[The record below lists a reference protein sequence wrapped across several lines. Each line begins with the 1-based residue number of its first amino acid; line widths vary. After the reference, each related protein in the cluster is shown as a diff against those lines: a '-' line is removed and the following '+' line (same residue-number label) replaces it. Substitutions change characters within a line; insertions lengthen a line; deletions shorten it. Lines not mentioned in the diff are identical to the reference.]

1 MEPLYI
7 NVALYLVT
15 FLIYFIKDRRLGV
28 REAVFL
34 LYAIFGVA
42 SIVSINQGIYFDVF
56 GVFAFHQLDLTPLFL
71 NYVFVLLFAQSLNG
85 LSKVKY
91 DLVSFDNTYVK
102 IFEWGIIALSLI
114 NLFFM
119 YMWSQLL
126 GGLELADIYEA
137 GHNGDMEL
145 TFDNKIWNIVYF
157 RSKQLLSIGTPIVYV
172 IEFMNISMRKKV
184 KKSALIILLV
194 FLPSVI
200 GMALS
205 ASRGGI
211 IFSMASLVF
220 FLIIF
225 WPRFSKSTQRY
236 ITIAG
241 ILVIVLAIS
250 YLVAISLSRYGEDSE
265 GASEGVMRY
274 FGEAYPNL
282 TWQIW
287 PYEGHHLY
295 GMRTFPT
302 IYEMFGGD
310 IPTYNDEG
318 FGGSQFMF
326 EMVSGWPILI
336 FKTFYGDMFVEFG
349 PIIPFIIVL
358 AYLGIVN
365 LMQLKLRYSV
375 FSLLIF
381 HFSYMALI
389 FGLFDN
395 YLIEENVVNLLILFI
410 IAVWFN
416 TRLAKK
422 KNLQNESDSEDE
434 MNESSKKQNP
444 D

>member
-7 NVALYLVT
+7 NVALYLIT
-15 FLIYFIKDRRLGV
+15 FLIYFIKDRQFGV

-42 SIVSINQGIYFDVF
+42 SIVSINKGIYFDVF

-71 NYVFVLLFAQSLNG
+71 NYAFVLLFAQSLNG

-91 DLVSFDNTYVK
+91 DLVSFDSTYVK
-102 IFEWGIIALSLI
+102 IFEWGIIALSII

-126 GGLELADIYEA
+126 SGLELADIYEA
-137 GHNGDMEL
+137 GHSGDMEL
-145 TFDNKIWNIVYF
+145 TFDNKLWNIIYF
-157 RSKQLLSIGTPIVYV
+157 RSKQLLSIGTPIVYI
-172 IEFMNISMRKKV
+172 IEFMNICMQKKV
-184 KKSALIILLV
+184 KRSALIILLV
-194 FLPSVI
+194 FIPTIL
-200 GMALS
+200 GLGLS
-205 ASRGGI
+205 ANRGGI
-211 IFSMASLVF
+211 VFAFASIFF
-220 FLIIF
+220 FLILF
-225 WPRFSKSTQRY
+225 WPKFPKSTKKL
-236 ITIAG
+236 ITIA
-241 ILVIVLAIS
+241 VAAVAVLGVA
-250 YLVAISLSRYGEDSE
+250 YLVAISLSRYDEDSE
-265 GASEGVMRY
+265 GAVEGVIRY
-274 FGEAYPNL
+274 FGESYPNL

-302 IYEMFGGD
+302 IYELFGGD

-318 FGGSQFMF
+318 FGGSQFMY

-349 PIIPFIIVL
+349 PFIPFVIVVV
-358 AYLGIVN
+358 YLVIVN
-365 LMQLKLRYSV
+365 LMQAKLKYSV

-381 HFSYMALI
+381 HFSFMALI

-395 YLIEENVVNLLILFI
+395 YLIESNVLNLI
-410 IAVWFN
+410 IFFLLALWFN
-416 TRLAKK
+416 SKLVKK
-422 KNLQNESDSEDE
+422 KEENPEPAELESAD
-434 MNESSKKQNP
+434 KT
-444 D
+444 